1 MTAQSTSGR
10 AINVIPGVPAVGDRP
25 FTDRGYTFTS
35 MGTFAD
41 RPNTFFVQPANDDK
55 NTASNSV
62 MWTLNVPV
70 PVTVYLDFWGGD
82 THVNNLG
89 LSDWLQASTSQWV
102 RQADEEGTAFTPS
115 YGPGPVFARTFPAGQ
130 IEIMGNGGNGHGTFY
145 LFVETNCNVVG
156 GNCPCG
162 GAPSSNAGVIYDG
175 TGFDQYPPINPSS
188 RMFEITT
195 EFKTVQSEGLIL
207 AVGQHGNYDVDH
219 IVIEIVDGYVRQRDF
234 HIISICR
241 ALRLANL
248 KSIPFRSGST
258 SHREATAA

>member
-1 MTAQSTSGR
+1 MMLSR
-10 AINVIPGVPAVGDRP
+10 
-25 FTDRGYTFTS
+25 
-35 MGTFAD
+35 
-41 RPNTFFVQPANDDK
+41 FVALS
-55 NTASNSV
+55 ASLIQKVS
-62 MWTLNVPV
+62 L
-70 PVTVYLDFWGGD
+70 LQ

-195 EFKTVQSEGLIL
+195 EFKTVQSEGTK
-207 AVGQHGNYDVDH
+207 
-219 IVIEIVDGYVRQRDF
+219 F
-234 HIISICR
+234 
-241 ALRLANL
+241 
-248 KSIPFRSGST
+248 
-258 SHREATAA
+258 

>member
-82 THVNNLG
+82 V
-89 LSDWLQASTSQWV
+89 
-102 RQADEEGTAFTPS
+102 
-115 YGPGPVFARTFPAGQ
+115 
-130 IEIMGNGGNGHGTFY
+130 
-145 LFVETNCNVVG
+145 
-156 GNCPCG
+156 
-162 GAPSSNAGVIYDG
+162 
-175 TGFDQYPPINPSS
+175 
-188 RMFEITT
+188 
-195 EFKTVQSEGLIL
+195 K
-207 AVGQHGNYDVDH
+207 
-219 IVIEIVDGYVRQRDF
+219 
-234 HIISICR
+234 
-241 ALRLANL
+241 
-248 KSIPFRSGST
+248 
-258 SHREATAA
+258 